1 VSLKS
6 EADALATLPAM
17 PEISRTAASA
27 ASQHAGTSAQV
38 PAGSGGGSVPP
49 AIDPHRPQ
57 GRTSG
62 AQVSAPR
69 SPLQALAPE
78 LLNQIMDDLSERDL
92 LSLCRTSR
100 AGFLSLD
107 RERQQVAL
115 LSVHAG
121 RRDTHLGVKVLL
133 AGHPAAHP
141 NLVAQLQEGDPGI
154 SAFPLPRY
162 TDLSPGLKGKVLLEM
177 AAGLLRQPPTHR
189 SRTLDTLLE
198 EAGGLPERDGYPVV
212 LKLIEAV
219 VHRNWREPP
228 ASRLSSVVTAIRRFD
243 EAPRNE
249 LLRQLVLAGAQR
261 QLGTSATIDALAP
274 VLHEDR
280 VGEQR
285 LHELIDAR
293 PTHVLGPLRTF
304 MQETLVR
311 DEPQRSVA
319 LQLGLMIIGQAMP
332 QDSRG
337 QDLGGVGVRTAAF
350 DVFVRALQG
359 QAFDTAAAA
368 SLKQGLQVAL
378 RRVPAAD
385 QPTREQ
391 QIANLNLT

>member
-1 VSLKS
+1 M
-6 EADALATLPAM
+6 ATLRAM
-17 PEISRTAASA
+17 LNVSQTAASA
-27 ASQHAGTSAQV
+27 ASQNDDTSSQV
-38 PAGSGGGSVPP
+38 PAGGGGGSAPSGN
-49 AIDPHRPQ
+49 DPNRPQ

-62 AQVSAPR
+62 AQRSAPR
-69 SPLQALAPE
+69 SHLETIAPE
-78 LLNQIMDDLSERDL
+78 LLNPIMNDLGERDL
-92 LSLCRTSR
+92 LSLRRTSR
-100 AGFLSLD
+100 AMFLSQD

-121 RRDTHLGVKVLL
+121 RRDTHLGAKVLL

-141 NLVAQLQEGDPGI
+141 NLVAQLQQGDPGI

-162 TDLSPGLKGKVLLEM
+162 TALSPGLKGAVLLEM

-243 EAPRNE
+243 EAPRND
-249 LLRQLVLAGAQR
+249 LLRQLVLAGAQNE
-261 QLGTSATIDALAP
+261 LGTSATVDALAP
-274 VLHEDR
+274 VLHEDGA
-280 VGEQR
+280 GERR

-293 PTHVLGPLRTF
+293 PTHVLAPLRTF
-304 MQETLVR
+304 MQETQVR
-311 DEPQRSVA
+311 EEPQRSVA
-319 LQLGLMIIGQAMP
+319 LHLALMIIGQALP

-350 DVFVRALQG
+350 DAFVRALQG
-359 QAFDTAAAA
+359 QVFDTAAAA

-378 RRVPAAD
+378 RRLPAAD
-385 QPTREQ
+385 QPAREQ
-391 QIANLNLT
+391 QLANLNLT